1 MTDQEIKKAF
11 SLFGISDPTTE
22 EIQWYTDRMKS
33 DPKQSDW
40 YLSTIKQARHNNTG
54 SKSNT
59 NFQTSFERSK
69 DQDWSKSKNYF
80 HPILGAGE
88 RWRTSLDNGT
98 NPING
103 LVNVSVPTMLLY
115 GAVTNPVGTLGAIGG
130 GFGLTTLG
138 NVVTDSKSGGKYKSV
153 AGLIQDKTGVSRL
166 GAEFANPL
174 TWIGGAKGYKLG
186 TNFMN
191 KLYSKFSTLFPKA
204 TTRFFYPKSQP
215 TTAISGA
222 SEQIAL
228 PGNTR
233 IALQA
238 SKTPLYLPESRF
250 TALNTVREI
259 GPSETSI
266 VLQPKTTTAGYQDY
280 WLKGSQQT
288 TPISIGSVKL
298 GNQSSGNTA
307 GKQTNNL
314 TWYRKTYP
322 GPMIKSLMEGNPLE
336 KQLSKQGTISLNSL
350 KAHIAKGNAMEKE
363 VMNAALQQ
371 FKGQD
376 KIDYNDF
383 RKAVQDSLIRYKR
396 TPDTRFEEYG
406 AGRLAIKNN
415 LYDVGD
421 KVLSDLSK
429 KGYDVEDSVDY
440 DGLITYFITDKTSGK
455 EYVFSD
461 YGDIL
466 NFAKVHTPDIYNR
479 YINDYDRIK
488 FNTFTFS
495 SNKIPNG
502 SSKHYSENTLGHS
515 RTYVLPSEP
524 DILHVM
530 ESQSDWAQQQI
541 GKFTMPLDD
550 FKTNPKTNQPFTPEE
565 LSEFRSVMAQRNYL
579 TDNYLQ
585 RQLQENLLYAAEN
598 GLKKM
603 RYPTPETAATIE
615 GYKKNMPIENSALD
629 FWVQRR
635 VDLNNELTNKNIQ
648 FQKARSN
655 GNYLE
660 YRVLGG
666 ELKDLLDFIDECD
679 QKIDELKLDPS
690 QVEYS
695 KEYMTIL
702 KKYADFPKMY
712 EKLYGKGT
720 VRTVTDDN
728 GNTWYEVDVPD
739 NFLQREWQYKRGGKL
754 KYYNK

>member
-1 MTDQEIKKAF
+1 
-11 SLFGISDPTTE
+11 
-22 EIQWYTDRMKS
+22 
-33 DPKQSDW
+33 
-40 YLSTIKQARHNNTG
+40 
-54 SKSNT
+54 
-59 NFQTSFERSK
+59 
-69 DQDWSKSKNYF
+69 
-80 HPILGAGE
+80 
-88 RWRTSLDNGT
+88 
-98 NPING
+98 
-103 LVNVSVPTMLLY
+103 
-115 GAVTNPVGTLGAIGG
+115 
-130 GFGLTTLG
+130 
-138 NVVTDSKSGGKYKSV
+138 
-153 AGLIQDKTGVSRL
+153 
-166 GAEFANPL
+166 
-174 TWIGGAKGYKLG
+174 
-186 TNFMN
+186 
-191 KLYSKFSTLFPKA
+191 
-204 TTRFFYPKSQP
+204 
-215 TTAISGA
+215 
-222 SEQIAL
+222 
-228 PGNTR
+228 
-233 IALQA
+233 
-238 SKTPLYLPESRF
+238 
-250 TALNTVREI
+250 
-259 GPSETSI
+259 
-266 VLQPKTTTAGYQDY
+266 
-280 WLKGSQQT
+280 
-288 TPISIGSVKL
+288 
-298 GNQSSGNTA
+298 
-307 GKQTNNL
+307 
-314 TWYRKTYP
+314 
-322 GPMIKSLMEGNPLE
+322 MEGNPLE

-383 RKAVQDSLIRYKR
+383 RKAVQDRLIRYKR
-396 TPDTRFEEYG
+396 TPDTRFEDYG
-406 AGRLAIKNN
+406 ADRLAIKNN

-421 KVLSDLSK
+421 KILSDLSK

-440 DGLITYFITDKTSGK
+440 DGLITHFITDKTSGK

-502 SSKHYSENTLGHS
+502 SGKHFFKNTLGHS
-515 RTYVLPSEP
+515 RTFILPEEP
-524 DILHVM
+524 DVLHVM

-615 GYKKNMPIENSALD
+615 GYKKDMPIENSALD

-690 QVEYS
+690 QVEYP